1 MSAADH
7 ATDRTAGRLTPY
19 QQAQAVAEW
28 GRAGSFRCCVCGA
41 DVARLGGVVHTRSGF
56 GMAAC
61 VACDTRRAGSPKF
74 RRKAERRAEL
84 AAQRSAWQR
93 VADLVGVTGAAL
105 LTALHKPGLAPDA
118 AELLRA
124 DARLDLPAGSIE
136 AAFRQVVGAGQQQ

>member
-7 ATDRTAGRLTPY
+7 AADRLSPD

-41 DVARLGGVVHTRSGF
+41 EVARLGGVVHTRSGF

-61 VACDTRRAGSPKF
+61 VACDTRRAHSPKF
-74 RRKAERRAEL
+74 RRKAERLAE
-84 AAQRSAWQR
+84 AAALRSLWQR

-105 LTALHKPGLAPDA
+105 LTALPRPGLAPDA
-118 AELLRA
+118 TELLRA
-124 DARLDLPAGSIE
+124 DARLGLPVGSVE
-136 AAFRQVVGAGQQQ
+136 SALRQVVGAGRLQ